1 MFRRPRRALRRA
13 MRRSFA
19 PVAVPL
25 GTLMPDAPR
34 RRLARAHGLIG
45 AASYAEAAGMLAQ
58 LAAEA
63 REAGHPRAAQIALEA
78 GRAYMLAG
86 QPETALGEIRE
97 GLAMLA
103 DMGRWR
109 ILRAAGLRAVDELHQ
124 RGWTQQA
131 EEVAAWLNATLA
143 GAPPEAAAT
152 LRPAPSARPP
162 LLPTHCPQCGGA
174 LHSDEVEWIDS
185 HTAECGYCGSPVRT
199 A

>member
-1 MFRRPRRALRRA
+1 
-13 MRRSFA
+13 
-19 PVAVPL
+19 
-25 GTLMPDAPR
+25 MPDGPR
-34 RRLARAHGLIG
+34 RRLARAHGLFG
-45 AASYAEAAGMLAQ
+45 TASYAEAASLLAQ
-58 LAAEA
+58 LATEA
-63 REAGHPRAAQIALEA
+63 REAGHPRAAQLALEA

-109 ILRAAGLRAVDELHQ
+109 ILRAAGQRAVDELHQ

-143 GAPPEAAAT
+143 GAPLEASSAPQAAQVV
-152 LRPAPSARPP
+152 RPP

-174 LHSDEVEWIDS
+174 LHSGEVEWIDS
-185 HTAECGYCGSPVRT
+185 HTAECGYCGSPVR
-199 A
+199 AA

>member
-13 MRRSFA
+13 LRRSFA
-19 PVAVPL
+19 PISMPL

-34 RRLARAHGLIG
+34 RRLARAHGLIA
-45 AASYAEAAGMLAQ
+45 AASYAEAADMLAQ
-58 LAAEA
+58 LATEA
-63 REAGHPRAAQIALEA
+63 REAGHPRAAQISLEA

-86 QPETALGEIRE
+86 RPETALGEIRE

-143 GAPPEAAAT
+143 GAPAEAAAP
-152 LRPAPSARPP
+152 LQPAPSARPP

-185 HTAECGYCGSPVRT
+185 HTAECGYCGSPVR
-199 A
+199 AA

>member
-13 MRRSFA
+13 LRHSFA
-19 PVAVPL
+19 PIPVPL

-34 RRLARAHGLIG
+34 RRLARAHGLMG
-45 AASYAEAAGMLAQ
+45 AASYAEAAALLAQ
-58 LAAEA
+58 LAAEG
-63 REAGHPRAAQIALEA
+63 RQAGHPRAAQLALEA

-124 RGWTQQA
+124 RGWTQEA

-143 GAPPEAAAT
+143 GAPPGTAPT
-152 LRPAPSARPP
+152 LQPAPSARPP
-162 LLPTHCPQCGGA
+162 LLPTHCPPCGGA
-174 LHSDEVEWIDS
+174 LRSDEVEWIDS
-185 HTAECGYCGSPVRT
+185 RTAECSYCGSPVR
-199 A
+199 AA